1 MMVSK
6 KEQDWLIA
14 NLEKEGWLLTIIN
27 ELPLVTHY
35 NLRLDDAMKDP
46 SGVTRGISMFNI
58 EDDQVVFSMDPMVVW
73 QKSED

>member
-1 MMVSK
+1 MVVSK

-35 NLRLDDAMKDP
+35 NLRLDDAMKD
-46 SGVTRGISMFNI
+46 VTRGISIFNI

-73 QKSED
+73 QKAED